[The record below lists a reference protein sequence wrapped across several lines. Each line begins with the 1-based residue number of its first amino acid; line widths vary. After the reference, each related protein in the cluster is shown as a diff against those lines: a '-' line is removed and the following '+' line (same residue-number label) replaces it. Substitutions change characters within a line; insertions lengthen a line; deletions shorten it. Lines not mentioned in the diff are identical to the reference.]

1 MREQRLVGRDYLDA
15 STVLLRRI
23 RSAHPSAG
31 LFEAAD
37 LNWWWRTSRST
48 DSVPQLFWFDDLGRP
63 AAAVIAT
70 DWGDRIGLDPIVM
83 PDATSDWVAHVVQR
97 GLAHARESGLNDIGV
112 EVDRADVTLREELF
126 GHGFEITDD
135 GVVVAWLAAAARSE
149 ISPLPEDYRPCSRLD
164 TMSRPHHMTERSGRD
179 VETRLRQTPLYRPE
193 LDLVVLDG
201 RDSCAAYGLFWF
213 DSETATGLVEPM
225 RTEDDHQ
232 RRGLGRYLLT
242 TGIDLL
248 ARAGAERI
256 KICYQPGNPAATELY
271 RSVGFEPEKQTDLFS
286 RRAT

>member
-1 MREQRLVGRDYLDA
+1 M
-15 STVLLRRI
+15 SC
-23 RSAHPSAG
+23 SAG
-31 LFEAAD
+31 SL
-37 LNWWWRTSRST
+37 TH
-48 DSVPQLFWFDDLGRP
+48 G
-63 AAAVIAT
+63 
-70 DWGDRIGLDPIVM
+70 
-83 PDATSDWVAHVVQR
+83 
-97 GLAHARESGLNDIGV
+97 ESGLSDIGV
-112 EVDRADVTLREELF
+112 EVDRADVTLREVLF

-135 GVVVAWLAAAARSE
+135 GVVVGVARCRRLDRRSARC
-149 ISPLPEDYRPCSRLD
+149 PQDYRPCSRLD
-164 TMSRPHHMTERSGRD
+164 TMLRPHHMIERSGRD

-193 LDLVVLDG
+193 LDLVVLDDHD
-201 RDSCAAYGLFWF
+201 RCAAYGLFWF
-213 DSETATGLVEPM
+213 DPQTATGLVEPM

-242 TGIDLL
+242 AGIDLL